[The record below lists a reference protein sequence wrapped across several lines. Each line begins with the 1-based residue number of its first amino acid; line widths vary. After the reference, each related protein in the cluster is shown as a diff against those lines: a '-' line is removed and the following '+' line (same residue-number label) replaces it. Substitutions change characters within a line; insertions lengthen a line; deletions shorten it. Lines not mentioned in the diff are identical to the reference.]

1 MIKSREHIG
10 FSQRY
15 SQALARINTNIEGT
29 RRYRRAKNSSFI
41 RKGLWKMAEY
51 KLLINGE
58 LVNSNSGKVV
68 DDIGPASGEVVAQV
82 PQSSVADVEQAVAA
96 ARAAFDDGRWSRLTH
111 GARATALEKLA
122 QILEAHTGE
131 LAELESLDAGKP
143 IKLARD
149 SDIPFAIDNL
159 HFFAGAARHLSGTAA
174 SEYTGAHTSIIR
186 REPIGVVA
194 SLAPWNYPFMMA
206 AWKIGPALAAG
217 NTVVLKPSVETPLT
231 TLKLGEYALEAGL
244 PPGVLNIVTSGPGVA
259 QALAGH
265 ARVNMVSVTGSTESG
280 KHIMR
285 AGAENIKRVHLEL
298 GGKAPF
304 IVYEDANIEA
314 AANGA
319 LVGGYVNCG
328 QDCTAATRIYVQ
340 ESIYERFLASFLG
353 KVKQIR
359 VGNPANEHTDMGP
372 LISAS
377 QRATVEGFVERAL
390 RAGGNVLTGG
400 KRASVTGLA
409 NGFFFEPTVIAEDR
423 NDAEIIQNE
432 VFGPVIVVS
441 RFKTEEEILQKA
453 NSVVYGLA
461 ASVWTRDIYKAMRA
475 TNAIQAGTVWV
486 NDHLPITSEM
496 PHGGYK
502 ESGVGKDMSL
512 YSFEEYTQI
521 KHVMIEL
528 SGEARKNWHYTI
540 FGDEG

>member
-1 MIKSREHIG
+1 
-10 FSQRY
+10 
-15 SQALARINTNIEGT
+15 
-29 RRYRRAKNSSFI
+29 
-41 RKGLWKMAEY
+41 MAEY

-58 LVNSNSGKVV
+58 LVNSSRGKVV
-68 DDIGPASGEVVAQV
+68 DNIGPASGEVVAQV
-82 PQSSVADVEQAVAA
+82 PQSSVEDVEKAVAA
-96 ARAAFDDGRWSRLTH
+96 AREAFDDGRWSRLPH
-111 GARATALEKLA
+111 GARAASLEKLA
-122 QILEAHTGE
+122 QVIESHSAE

-149 SDIPFAIDNL
+149 SDIPFSIDNL
-159 HFFAGAARHLSGTAA
+159 HFFAGAARHLAGSAA
-174 SEYTGAHTSIIR
+174 SEYSGAHTSIIR

-244 PPGVLNIVTSGPGVA
+244 PAGVLNVISSGPGVA
-259 QALAGH
+259 QALGSH
-265 ARVNMVSVTGSTESG
+265 PKVNMVSVTGSTESG

-285 AGAENIKRVHLEL
+285 AGADTIKRVHLEL

-304 IVYEDANIEA
+304 VVFEDADIEA

-319 LVGGYVNCG
+319 LVGGLVNCG

-340 ESIYERFLASFLG
+340 DSIYDEFLASFLA
-353 KVKQIR
+353 KIKQVR
-359 VGNPANEHTDMGP
+359 VGNPAHENTDMGP
-372 LISAS
+372 LISAT

-390 RAGGNVLTGG
+390 RAGANVLSGG
-400 KRASVTGLA
+400 KRATVAGLPG
-409 NGFFFEPTVIAEDR
+409 GFFFEPTVIAEDR
-423 NDAEIIQNE
+423 NDADIVQNE
-432 VFGPVIVVS
+432 VFGPVLVVS
-441 RFKTEEEILQKA
+441 RFHTEEEALSRA
-453 NSVVYGLA
+453 NDVAFGLA
-461 ASVWTRDIYKAMRA
+461 ASVWTRDVFKAMRVSS
-475 TNAIQAGTVWV
+475 AIQAGTVWV

-502 ESGVGKDMSL
+502 ESGVGKDMSI

-528 SGEARKNWHYTI
+528 SGEARKGWHYTI
-540 FGDEG
+540 FGDPS

>member
-1 MIKSREHIG
+1 M
-10 FSQRY
+10 
-15 SQALARINTNIEGT
+15 T
-29 RRYRRAKNSSFI
+29 
-41 RKGLWKMAEY
+41 EY

-58 LVNSNSGKVV
+58 LVNSSTGKVV
-68 DDIGPASGEVVAQV
+68 DDIGPASGEVVAQI
-82 PQSSVADVEQAVAA
+82 PQSGIEDVERAVAA
-96 ARAAFDDGRWSRLTH
+96 AREAFDDGRWSRLPL
-111 GARATALEKLA
+111 GARAAALEKLA
-122 QILEAHTGE
+122 QVLESHAGE
-131 LAELESLDAGKP
+131 LAELESADAGKP

-159 HFFAGAARHLSGTAA
+159 HFFAGAARHLSGSA
-174 SEYTGAHTSIIR
+174 SGEYNGAHTSIIR

-231 TLKLGEYALEAGL
+231 SLKLGEYALEAGL
-244 PPGVLNIVTSGPGVA
+244 PPGVLNVITSGPGVA
-259 QALAGH
+259 QALSSH
-265 ARVNMVSVTGSTESG
+265 PKVNMVSVTGSTESG

-285 AGAENIKRVHLEL
+285 AGAETVKRVHLEL

-304 IVYEDANIEA
+304 IVYEDADIEA

-319 LVGGYVNCG
+319 VVGGYVNCG

-340 ESIYERFLASFLG
+340 DSIYDRFMDSFLE
-353 KVKQIR
+353 KVRQIR
-359 VGNPANEHTDMGP
+359 VGNPANESTDMGP

-390 RAGGNVLTGG
+390 RAGSNVVAGG
-400 KRASVTGLA
+400 KRVSVAGLG

-423 NDAEIIQNE
+423 NDAEIVQHE
-432 VFGPVIVVS
+432 VFGPVVVVC
-441 RFKTEEEILQKA
+441 RFHTTEEVLQKA

-461 ASVWTRDIYKAMRA
+461 ASVWTRDVFKAMQA
-475 TNAIQAGTVWV
+475 SYALQAGTVWI
-486 NDHLPITSEM
+486 NDHLPLTSEM

-502 ESGVGKDMSL
+502 ESGIGKDMSL

-528 SGEARKNWHYTI
+528 SGEARKDWHYTI
-540 FGDEG
+540 FGDAS